1 MVKITGG
8 YCKNYRNEAVKI
20 TAFNA
25 VKITL
30 LNAVKITVFH
40 LDKIHTH

>member
-8 YCKNYRNEAVKI
+8 YCKNYRNKAAKI
-20 TAFNA
+20 TASNA

-40 LDKIHTH
+40 PDKKHKH